1 MPFKSKAQN
10 AWAHTPA
17 GTKAL
22 GGAAKV
28 KEWEGAT
35 DYSHLP
41 QKLAKGGIVK
51 PIESAKHEAMETPA
65 EEAWEQKTGKELP
78 KGKRAPHHQNME
90 KPHSPSIGGHN
101 NGHGVF
107 AQGGPVRNER
117 PDRFYKTKDR
127 NEYGKFLSTEDRFTG
142 GRKPAG
148 FPQEA
153 ETEENWVKP
162 AGVGRTD
169 PDDIGDCKKL
179 KPVMPNKA
187 GNVSYAKKGTTDTS
201 HIPE

>member
-10 AWAHTPA
+10 AWAHTAA

-41 QKLAKGGIVK
+41 ARKGYSEGGPVK
-51 PIESAKHEAMETPA
+51 PIESAAHEAKETPA
-65 EEAWEQKTGKELP
+65 EEAWEQKTGRELQP
-78 KGKRAPHHQNME
+78 HHKGMRRHHQNHE
-90 KPHSPSIGGHN
+90 QPNEPSIGGHN
-101 NGHGVF
+101 DGHGIF
-107 AQGGPVRNER
+107 ASGGPVRNESN
-117 PDRFYKTKDR
+117 DRFYKTKTR
-127 NEYGKFLSTEDRFTG
+127 SERGQFLGSEDRFTG

-162 AGVGRTD
+162 KGVGTTD
-169 PDDIGDCKKL
+169 NDDIGDCKSL
-179 KPVMPNKA
+179 KPVLPHASGGHHWYGK
-187 GNVSYAKKGTTDTS
+187 
-201 HIPE
+201 